1 MLRIL
6 CKICL
11 PFVTKFFEVS
21 TFKMSLAI
29 NFYATPKPQFQYA
42 ALLLSSHITFEVPK
56 PDFDIY
62 PIFLSFFLFIHP
74 STTSGLLSVVTSW
87 FVCEMPEYFCE
98 VMVVFNHFWFMH
110 KPLILSVVWIPF
122 SCTFPSGLTTLLYLI
137 LC

>member
-11 PFVTKFFEVS
+11 LFVTKFFKVS
-21 TFKMSLAI
+21 TSKMSLTI
-29 NFYATPKPQFQYA
+29 NFYATPKAPFQYA

-74 STTSGLLSVVTSW
+74 STVLQFVFLSLETQHLVFFLLLPVGLFVKCQSIFVKLWLSSTISGLCT
-87 FVCEMPEYFCE
+87 
-98 VMVVFNHFWFMH
+98 NH
-110 KPLILSVVWIPF
+110 
-122 SCTFPSGLTTLLYLI
+122 
-137 LC
+137 